1 MKAKEPI
8 YIAIVK
14 MIWNTSVSRLPTK
27 LEVLEKGTLGS
38 VGLERFWVESVP
50 LFHMGKGKRRDGL
63 VGNRKPCEPIA
74 QVLVSNIVEVVV
86 VMLTQ
91 PPLVTLFVTLLSR
104 QWDDAL
110 EKPRSTRK

>member
-1 MKAKEPI
+1 MKAIEPI

-14 MIWNTSVSRLPTK
+14 MTLNISVSWLPIK

-38 VGLERFWVESVP
+38 VGLERFRVESVL

-63 VGNRKPCEPIA
+63 VGNRKPCEPVA
-74 QVLVSNIVEVVV
+74 QVLVSTIVEVVV
-86 VMLTQ
+86 AILTQ
-91 PPLVTLFVTLLSR
+91 APLVMLFVTLLSR

-110 EKPRSTRK
+110 EKPRSTKT